1 MSTKALSPLCG
12 NIFHGFERPSVAI
25 MPECSEQG
33 GEQWETRVEKSS
45 DHSEN
50 SDMLDTLILRVRMS
64 LCGLELLQD

>member
-1 MSTKALSPLCG
+1 M
-12 NIFHGFERPSVAI
+12 AI